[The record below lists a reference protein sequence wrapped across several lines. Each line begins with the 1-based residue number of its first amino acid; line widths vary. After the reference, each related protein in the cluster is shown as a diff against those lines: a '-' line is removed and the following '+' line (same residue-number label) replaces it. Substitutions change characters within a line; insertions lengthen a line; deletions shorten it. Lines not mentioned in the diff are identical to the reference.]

1 MNQNPSHR
9 RQSASDTNLR
19 KPRTLNSAT
28 CILSSLGIALLG
40 LGVGAITAPYLQSS
54 AALIALIGLAI
65 HLIALIHVARDKQH
79 ALSTGRFWLTA
90 IYASGWIILLVLVF
104 ALLRMWLVTP

>member
-1 MNQNPSHR
+1 MAVGPFEDLPPH
-9 RQSASDTNLR
+9 LR
-19 KPRTLNSAT
+19 NYLVRNKA
-28 CILSSLGIALLG
+28 
-40 LGVGAITAPYLQSS
+40 VHYLQSS

-90 IYASGWIILLVLVF
+90 IYMSGWIILLVLVF
-104 ALLRMWLVTP
+104 ALLRMWLVTA